1 MLRDIDINDKCS
13 IQIEQII
20 EGEEG
25 SVVWDSGLVL
35 LDYFNK
41 HKEFVNNKII
51 LELGSGTGIVGIG
64 LAHLGVSTINLT
76 DRSSMINLLNNN
88 KIRNIKSCNCCNNFN
103 DTIDI
108 SILDWSNEEDIEN
121 HITKDIDIII
131 ASDVIYGNSPSL
143 SLLSLLQRFLYTN
156 KKITIYLSYEQRHRH
171 NEEILLN
178 RDYSKEFF
186 DLLSED
192 NNLKVDKIPL
202 SDQGEYCC
210 DEISIWKI
218 SNKSI

>member
-35 LDYFNK
+35 LSYFNK
-41 HKEFVNNKII
+41 NKEFVNAKKI

-64 LAHLGVSTINLT
+64 LTHLGVSNINLT
-76 DRSSMINLLNNN
+76 DRSSMKSLLNNN
-88 KIRNIKSCNCCNNFN
+88 KIRNIKSCNCCYNFN
-103 DTIDI
+103 DIIDI
-108 SILDWSNEEDIEN
+108 SIFDWNNEEDIKN

-131 ASDVIYGNSPSL
+131 GSDIIYGNSPSL

-156 KKITIYLSYEQRHRH
+156 NKIIIYLSFEQRHRH

-178 RDYSKEFF
+178 RNYSKEFF
-186 DLLSED
+186 DFLRED

-202 SDQGEYCC
+202 SEQGEYCC

-218 SNKSI
+218 YKIN